1 MEPNTSQRSEL
12 KADTTSLVD
21 APTLLKTNWHPDSQP
36 SLRWLRE
43 QTAKRTIPFLK
54 IGRKVFFDP
63 AKVRQS
69 LAKRFTVESA

>member
-1 MEPNTSQRSEL
+1 M
-12 KADTTSLVD
+12 KIG
-21 APTLLKTNWHPDSQP
+21 WHPDAAP

-54 IGRKVFFDP
+54 VGHKVFFDP

-69 LAKRFTVESA
+69 LAKRFTVEAQ

>member
-1 MEPNTSQRSEL
+1 MKSTAPQRDDVTAE
-12 KADTTSLVD
+12 TTGLVD
-21 APTLLKTNWHPDSQP
+21 AVTLLKTHWHPDAAP

-54 IGRKVFFDP
+54 VGHKVFFDP

-69 LAKRFTVESA
+69 LAKRFTVEAR